1 MSHRWK
7 PPKRSSQQST
17 QPALRCRLGILSDIE
32 IRGKRGKHY
41 LELAQGIGVVA
52 SGHKGRRVLI
62 IVENLPVPFDRRV
75 WQEAQSLRDA
85 GYQVSVICPTGRTHK
100 VRSEQLEGISIF
112 RHPSPIEAR
121 GPLGYV
127 FEYANAIFW
136 QTLLAWRI
144 FLTRGFDIIQGCN
157 PPDNIF
163 LVALPFK
170 LLGKKYIF
178 DQHDIS
184 PEVFEAKFGRR
195 GILHRALLFLE
206 WCSFRAADV
215 VLVTN
220 ESFRKLAE
228 ERGSVRK
235 DRIYVVRNGPDLQR
249 VRLLPENTALR
260 RGRRYLVGYVGV
272 MGKQEGID
280 LLLRVVRSIVHAR
293 GRGDIQFALIG
304 DGTELSSMKVY
315 ARELKIEEYVTFTG
329 YLQGD
334 SLFELLST
342 ADVCVSPDVPNEMN
356 NKSTMVKIMEYMA
369 LKKPIVQFDLVE
381 GRYSAQQAS
390 LYVARSD
397 EVDFAEKLLFLL
409 DRPDERQ
416 RMGNIGRERV
426 LSELAWPHQAA
437 KLLSAYEAALS
448 GQWRGDGQNACT
460 ASHPDHV

>member
-1 MSHRWK
+1 M
-7 PPKRSSQQST
+7 
-17 QPALRCRLGILSDIE
+17 D
-32 IRGKRGKHY
+32 
-41 LELAQGIGVVA
+41 
-52 SGHKGRRVLI
+52 SGLKGRRVLI
-62 IVENLPVPFDRRV
+62 IVENLSVPFDRRV
-75 WQEAQSLRDA
+75 WQEAQSLRAA
-85 GYQVSVICPTGRTHK
+85 GYEVSVICPVGRTHK

-121 GPLGYV
+121 GPLGYML
-127 FEYANAIFW
+127 EYANAIFW
-136 QTLLAWRI
+136 QTLLTWRI
-144 FLTRGFDIIQGCN
+144 FLTRGFDVIQGCN

-184 PEVFEAKFGRR
+184 PEVFEAKFDRR
-195 GILHRALLFLE
+195 GILHRILLFLE

-220 ESFRKLAE
+220 ESFRKIAE
-228 ERGSVRK
+228 GRGKVRK
-235 DRIYVVRNGPDLQR
+235 DRIHVVRNGPDLQR
-249 VRLLPENTALR
+249 VRLLPENSAFR
-260 RGRRYLVGYVGV
+260 RGRQYLVGYVGV

-280 LLLRVVRSIVHAR
+280 LLLRIVRNIVYAR
-293 GRGDIQFALIG
+293 GRSDIQFALIG
-304 DGTELSSMKVY
+304 DGTELSSMKAY
-315 ARELKIEEYVTFTG
+315 ARELKIDEYVTFTG

-342 ADVCVSPDVPNEMN
+342 SDVCVSPDFPNEMN

-369 LKKPIVQFDLVE
+369 LAKPIVQFDLVE

-390 LYVARSD
+390 LYVGRSD
-397 EVDFAEKLLFLL
+397 EVEFAEKLLFLL
-409 DRPDERQ
+409 DHPDERQ
-416 RMGNIGRERV
+416 RMGQIGRERV
-426 LSELAWPHQAA
+426 LSELAWPHQAT

-460 ASHPDHV
+460 VRNPDHV

>member
-1 MSHRWK
+1 V
-7 PPKRSSQQST
+7 
-17 QPALRCRLGILSDIE
+17 D
-32 IRGKRGKHY
+32 
-41 LELAQGIGVVA
+41 

-62 IVENLPVPFDRRV
+62 IVENLSVPFDRRV
-75 WQEAQSLRDA
+75 WQEAQSLRAA
-85 GYQVSVICPTGRTHK
+85 GYEVSVICPVGRTHK

-127 FEYANAIFW
+127 LEYANAIFW
-136 QTLLAWRI
+136 QTLLTWRI

-195 GILHRALLFLE
+195 GILHRILLFLE

-220 ESFRKLAE
+220 ESFRKIAE
-228 ERGSVRK
+228 DRGRVRK
-235 DRIYVVRNGPDLQR
+235 DRIHVVRNGPDLQR
-249 VRLLPENTALR
+249 VRLLPENSALR
-260 RGRRYLVGYVGV
+260 RGRQYLVGYVGV

-280 LLLRVVRSIVHAR
+280 LLLRIVRNIVYAR
-293 GRGDIQFALIG
+293 GRSDIQFALIG
-304 DGTELSSMKVY
+304 DGTELSRMKAY
-315 ARELKIEEYVTFTG
+315 ARELKIDEYVTFTG

-334 SLFELLST
+334 GLFELLST
-342 ADVCVSPDVPNEMN
+342 SDVCVSPDFPNEMN

-369 LKKPIVQFDLVE
+369 LGKPIVQFDLVE

-390 LYVARSD
+390 LYVGRSD
-397 EVDFAEKLLFLL
+397 EDEFAEKLLFLL
-409 DRPDERQ
+409 AHPDERQ
-416 RMGNIGRERV
+416 RMGQIGRERV
-426 LSELAWPHQAA
+426 LSELAWPHQAT

-460 ASHPDHV
+460 ASNPDHV

>member
-1 MSHRWK
+1 M
-7 PPKRSSQQST
+7 
-17 QPALRCRLGILSDIE
+17 D
-32 IRGKRGKHY
+32 
-41 LELAQGIGVVA
+41 

-62 IVENLPVPFDRRV
+62 IVENLSVPFDRRV
-75 WQEAQSLRDA
+75 WQEAQSLRAA
-85 GYQVSVICPTGRTHK
+85 GYEVSVICPVGRTHK

-127 FEYANAIFW
+127 LEYANAIFW
-136 QTLLAWRI
+136 QTLLTWRI

-195 GILHRALLFLE
+195 GILHRILLFLE

-220 ESFRKLAE
+220 ESFRKIAE
-228 ERGSVRK
+228 DRGRVRK
-235 DRIYVVRNGPDLQR
+235 DRIHVVRNGPDLQR
-249 VRLLPENTALR
+249 VRLLPENSALR
-260 RGRRYLVGYVGV
+260 RGRQYLVGYVGV

-280 LLLRVVRSIVHAR
+280 LLLRIVRNIVYAR
-293 GRGDIQFALIG
+293 GRSDIQFALIG
-304 DGTELSSMKVY
+304 DGTELSSMKAY
-315 ARELKIEEYVTFTG
+315 ARELKIDEYVTFTG

-334 SLFELLST
+334 GLFELLST
-342 ADVCVSPDVPNEMN
+342 SDVCVSPDFPNEMN

-369 LKKPIVQFDLVE
+369 LGKPIVQFDLVE

-390 LYVARSD
+390 LYVGRSD
-397 EVDFAEKLLFLL
+397 EDEFAEKLLFLL
-409 DRPDERQ
+409 AHPDERQ
-416 RMGNIGRERV
+416 RMGQIGRERV
-426 LSELAWPHQAA
+426 LSELAWPHQAT

-460 ASHPDHV
+460 ASNPDHV

>member
-1 MSHRWK
+1 V
-7 PPKRSSQQST
+7 
-17 QPALRCRLGILSDIE
+17 D
-32 IRGKRGKHY
+32 
-41 LELAQGIGVVA
+41 

-62 IVENLPVPFDRRV
+62 IVENLSVPFDRRV
-75 WQEAQSLRDA
+75 WQEAQSLRAA
-85 GYQVSVICPTGRTHK
+85 GYEVSVICPVGRTHR
-100 VRSEQLEGISIF
+100 VRFERLEGISIF

-121 GPLGYV
+121 GPLGYLL
-127 FEYANAIFW
+127 EYANAFFW
-136 QTLLAWRI
+136 QNLLTWRI
-144 FLTRGFDIIQGCN
+144 FLTRGFDVIQGCN

-195 GILHRALLFLE
+195 GILHRILLFLE

-220 ESFRKLAE
+220 ESFRKIAE
-228 ERGSVRK
+228 ERGRVRK
-235 DRIYVVRNGPDLQR
+235 GRIHVVRNGPDLQR
-249 VRLLPENTALR
+249 VRLLPENSALR

-280 LLLRVVRSIVHAR
+280 LLLRIVRNIVDAR
-293 GRGDIQFALIG
+293 GRSDIQFALIG
-304 DGTELSSMKVY
+304 DGTELSSMKAY
-315 ARELKIEEYVTFTG
+315 ARELRIDEYVTFTG

-342 ADVCVSPDVPNEMN
+342 SDVCVSPDFPNEMN

-369 LKKPIVQFDLVE
+369 LGKPIVQFDLVE

-390 LYVARSD
+390 LYVGRSD
-397 EVDFAEKLLFLL
+397 ENEFAEKLLFLI
-409 DRPDERQ
+409 DHPDERQ
-416 RMGNIGRERV
+416 RMGQIGRERV
-426 LSELAWPHQAA
+426 LSELAWPHQAT

-448 GQWRGDGQNACT
+448 GQWRGDGRNACT
-460 ASHPDHV
+460 ARTSDHA

>member
-1 MSHRWK
+1 V
-7 PPKRSSQQST
+7 
-17 QPALRCRLGILSDIE
+17 D
-32 IRGKRGKHY
+32 
-41 LELAQGIGVVA
+41 
-52 SGHKGRRVLI
+52 SGLKGRRVLI
-62 IVENLPVPFDRRV
+62 IVENLSVPFDRRV
-75 WQEAQSLRDA
+75 WQEAQSLRAA
-85 GYQVSVICPTGRTHK
+85 GYEVSVICPVGRTHK

-127 FEYANAIFW
+127 LEYANAIFW
-136 QTLLAWRI
+136 QTLLTWRI

-195 GILHRALLFLE
+195 GILHRILLFLE

-220 ESFRKLAE
+220 ESFRKIAE
-228 ERGSVRK
+228 DRGRVRK
-235 DRIYVVRNGPDLQR
+235 DRIHVVRNGPDLQR
-249 VRLLPENTALR
+249 VRLLPENSALR
-260 RGRRYLVGYVGV
+260 RGRQYLVGYVGV

-280 LLLRVVRSIVHAR
+280 LLLRIVRNIVYAR
-293 GRGDIQFALIG
+293 GRSDIQFALIG
-304 DGTELSSMKVY
+304 DGTELSRMKAY
-315 ARELKIEEYVTFTG
+315 ARELKIDEYVTFTG

-334 SLFELLST
+334 GLFELLST
-342 ADVCVSPDVPNEMN
+342 SDVCVSPDFPNEMN

-369 LKKPIVQFDLVE
+369 LGKPIVQFDLVE

-390 LYVARSD
+390 LYVGRSD
-397 EVDFAEKLLFLL
+397 EDEFAEKLLFLL
-409 DRPDERQ
+409 AHPDERQ
-416 RMGNIGRERV
+416 RMGQIGRERV
-426 LSELAWPHQAA
+426 LSELAWPHQAT

-460 ASHPDHV
+460 ASNPDHV

>member
-1 MSHRWK
+1 M
-7 PPKRSSQQST
+7 
-17 QPALRCRLGILSDIE
+17 D
-32 IRGKRGKHY
+32 
-41 LELAQGIGVVA
+41 

-62 IVENLPVPFDRRV
+62 IVENLSVPFDRRV
-75 WQEAQSLRDA
+75 WQEAQSLRAA
-85 GYQVSVICPTGRTHK
+85 GYEVSVICPVGRTHK

-127 FEYANAIFW
+127 LEYANAIFW
-136 QTLLAWRI
+136 QTLLTWRI
-144 FLTRGFDIIQGCN
+144 FLTRGFDVIQGCN

-195 GILHRALLFLE
+195 GILHRILLFLE

-220 ESFRKLAE
+220 ESFRKIAE
-228 ERGSVRK
+228 DRGRVRK
-235 DRIYVVRNGPDLQR
+235 DRIHVVRNGPDLQR
-249 VRLLPENTALR
+249 VRLLPENSALR
-260 RGRRYLVGYVGV
+260 RGRQYLVGYVGV

-280 LLLRVVRSIVHAR
+280 LLLRIVRNIVYAR
-293 GRGDIQFALIG
+293 GRSDIQFALIG
-304 DGTELSSMKVY
+304 DGTELSSMKAY
-315 ARELKIEEYVTFTG
+315 ARELKIDEYVTFTG

-334 SLFELLST
+334 GLFELLST
-342 ADVCVSPDVPNEMN
+342 SDVCVSPDFPNEMN

-369 LKKPIVQFDLVE
+369 LGKPIVQFDLVE

-390 LYVARSD
+390 LYVGRSD
-397 EVDFAEKLLFLL
+397 EDEFAEKLLFLL
-409 DRPDERQ
+409 AHPDERQ
-416 RMGNIGRERV
+416 RMGQIGRERV
-426 LSELAWPHQAA
+426 LSELAWPHQAT

-460 ASHPDHV
+460 ASNPDHV

>member
-1 MSHRWK
+1 M
-7 PPKRSSQQST
+7 
-17 QPALRCRLGILSDIE
+17 D
-32 IRGKRGKHY
+32 
-41 LELAQGIGVVA
+41 

-62 IVENLPVPFDRRV
+62 IVENLSVPFDRRV
-75 WQEAQSLRDA
+75 WQEAQSLRAA
-85 GYQVSVICPTGRTHK
+85 GYKVSVICPVGRTYK

-127 FEYANAIFW
+127 LEYANAIFW
-136 QTLLAWRI
+136 QTLLTWQI

-195 GILHRALLFLE
+195 GILHRILLFLE

-220 ESFRKLAE
+220 KSFRKIAE
-228 ERGSVRK
+228 DRGRVRK
-235 DRIYVVRNGPDLQR
+235 DRIHVVRNGPDLQR
-249 VRLLPENTALR
+249 VRLLPENSALR

-280 LLLRVVRSIVHAR
+280 LLLRIVRNIVYAR
-293 GRGDIQFALIG
+293 GRSDIQFALIG
-304 DGTELSSMKVY
+304 DGTELSSMKAY
-315 ARELKIEEYVTFTG
+315 ARELKIDEYVTFTG

-334 SLFELLST
+334 GLFELLST
-342 ADVCVSPDVPNEMN
+342 SDVCVSPDFPNEMN

-369 LKKPIVQFDLVE
+369 LGKPIVQFDLVE

-390 LYVARSD
+390 LYVGRSD
-397 EVDFAEKLLFLL
+397 EDEFAEKLLFLL
-409 DRPDERQ
+409 AHPDERQ
-416 RMGNIGRERV
+416 RMGQIGRERV
-426 LSELAWPHQAA
+426 LSELAWPHQAT

-460 ASHPDHV
+460 ASNPDHV

>member
-1 MSHRWK
+1 V
-7 PPKRSSQQST
+7 
-17 QPALRCRLGILSDIE
+17 D
-32 IRGKRGKHY
+32 
-41 LELAQGIGVVA
+41 

-62 IVENLPVPFDRRV
+62 IVENLSVPFDRRV
-75 WQEAQSLRDA
+75 WQEAQSLRAA
-85 GYQVSVICPTGRTHK
+85 GYEVSVICPVGRTHK

-127 FEYANAIFW
+127 LEYANAIFW
-136 QTLLAWRI
+136 QTLLTWRI

-195 GILHRALLFLE
+195 GILHRILLFLE

-220 ESFRKLAE
+220 ESFRKIAE
-228 ERGSVRK
+228 DRGRVRK
-235 DRIYVVRNGPDLQR
+235 DRIHVVRNGPDLQR
-249 VRLLPENTALR
+249 VRLLPENSALR
-260 RGRRYLVGYVGV
+260 RGRQYLVGYVGV

-280 LLLRVVRSIVHAR
+280 LLLRIVRNIVYAR
-293 GRGDIQFALIG
+293 GRSDIQFALIG
-304 DGTELSSMKVY
+304 DGTELSSMKAY
-315 ARELKIEEYVTFTG
+315 ARELKIDEYVTFTG

-334 SLFELLST
+334 GLFELLST
-342 ADVCVSPDVPNEMN
+342 SDVCVSPDFPNEMN

-369 LKKPIVQFDLVE
+369 LGKPIVQFDLVE

-390 LYVARSD
+390 LYVGRSD
-397 EVDFAEKLLFLL
+397 EDEFAEKLLFLL
-409 DRPDERQ
+409 AHPDERQ
-416 RMGNIGRERV
+416 RMGQIGRERV
-426 LSELAWPHQAA
+426 LSELAWPHQAT

-460 ASHPDHV
+460 ASNPDHV